1 MPTMG
6 GVHFV
11 QNTSGPFANGSIE
24 PCVIG
29 NPTHFNEGPANVQG
43 KVELTVFVF
52 RVSEFL

>member
-1 MPTMG
+1 MG